1 MVDYYRVLGLQK
13 NASQD
18 EVKKSYYKLA
28 LKWHPDKNPRNKEEA
43 EKKFRLIS
51 EAYSILSDPQKRSA
65 YDGRFEKSRFQRE
78 RSFTGGHT
86 DPFDSPSGFS
96 DLEMMFRDL
105 FWGMDPFSSIRN
117 HGGSRHRTN
126 ERGRRSNYADKF
138 IDLLTSFNSPR
149 EQQAGPHSVR
159 AMITT
164 IEEINGKK
172 IITRRIFEN
181 GEERIEVEEDGQ
193 LKHVRK
199 RGESNRYGGPSQR
212 H

>member
-105 FWGMDPFSSIRN
+105 FWGMDPLNNIRN
-117 HGGSRHRTN
+117 NGGSRHRTN

-149 EQQAGPHSVR
+149 EQQAGPHGVR

-164 IEEINGKK
+164 VEEINGKK

-181 GEERIEVEEDGQ
+181 GEERIEVEEDGK

-199 RGESNRYGGPSQR
+199 KGESN
-212 H
+212 